1 MINHIQ
7 VPHTSHPY
15 LYTTSEPCEFQ
26 QPTVAYVYETKT
38 QLYSRKVPLA
48 HTHNS
53 NRQPIVVVLNAKKNH
68 HVRRSKIATKIML
81 FMHPTSSHSSTM
93 LVIPSFFSPFTAILI
108 SNSNQSFF
116 ALIHMKNSALIP
128 LPVQK
133 QFALTFFFVLV
144 L

>member
-1 MINHIQ
+1 MIYSYASFTHL
-7 VPHTSHPY
+7 HPY
-15 LYTTSEPCEFQ
+15 LYTTSEPCELQ
-26 QPTVAYVYETKT
+26 QPTVVYVYETKR
-38 QLYSRKVPLA
+38 QLLSRKVRLA
-48 HTHNS
+48 NTHNS
-53 NRQPIVVVLNAKKNH
+53 NRQPIVVVLNAKKYY

-93 LVIPSFFSPFTAILI
+93 LVIPSIFHHLQQI
-108 SNSNQSFF
+108 SYPTQTKGFF

-128 LPVQK
+128 LSVQN

>member
-1 MINHIQ
+1 MIYSY
-7 VPHTSHPY
+7 TSFTHLHPY
-15 LYTTSEPCEFQ
+15 LYTTSEPCELQ
-26 QPTVAYVYETKT
+26 QPTVAYVYETKR
-38 QLYSRKVPLA
+38 QLSSRKVAFA
-48 HTHNS
+48 HMHKS
-53 NRQPIVVVLNAKKNH
+53 DRQPMGVVLNAKKYY

-108 SNSNQSFF
+108 SNSNQRFF

-128 LPVQK
+128 LPIQK